1 MSEVTLRETLAVEEH
16 PPEALPDSAPPEQ
29 RLREFAPGLGFW
41 VATGWIVF
49 LVVLA
54 LLVDV
59 LPFQDPLAPDPRNT
73 SAGPSLDHWF
83 GTDTLGR
90 DLLARVAYGT
100 RISLLVAFVSSV
112 VAAVIGSLLGFLAGY
127 VRGRT
132 ERVVM
137 SAMDVMLAFPT
148 LIFALALVA
157 FLGAS
162 TGNVIIAIAVIA
174 VPVFARLVRAQT
186 LTYSERE
193 FVVASRATGATDR
206 RTLLTEIA
214 PNVVP
219 SILAFALV
227 LAALAIVIEGGPQ
240 LPRSR
245 RAPAD
250 AGLGQHHLLRSAR
263 ARERAAHQPH
273 PRGAHHPHRARPEH
287 RRRAAPRPLRRTG
300 QRAMTSC
307 VPRPRRPALPL
318 ARWRSLARNG
328 EGAPVTLLRVEGL
341 TTFFRTRRGIVRAVD
356 DVSLD
361 LEAGT
366 TLAIVGE
373 SGSGKSVLTRS
384 LLGLHTTTNIERADG
399 RVFFDGVDLRAL
411 PRREL
416 RRIWGQRIGL
426 VSQNPMVAL
435 NPVVR
440 VGRQITEVLRKNR
453 GFSETAARARAV
465 ELLEAVGIPDPQ
477 RRMREYPHQLS
488 GGLRQRVT
496 IAIAISCE
504 PDLLIADEPTTALDV
519 TVQAQILAL
528 LRSLQQE
535 RGMAMI
541 FVSHD
546 LGVVAGLAD
555 EIAVMYA
562 GRIVEKAPT
571 RALFRRPRMPY
582 TEALL
587 SSIPTIG
594 QSGTRLRVI
603 EGRPP
608 DMVQPPSGCRFHPR
622 CPYRG
627 DRCTTEMPP
636 LDSRFGDHAYACWYP
651 LSGGRDADTT
661 EAANV
666 GR

>member
-1 MSEVTLRETLAVEEH
+1 M
-16 PPEALPDSAPPEQ
+16 
-29 RLREFAPGLGFW
+29 
-41 VATGWIVF
+41 
-49 LVVLA
+49 
-54 LLVDV
+54 
-59 LPFQDPLAPDPRNT
+59 
-73 SAGPSLDHWF
+73 
-83 GTDTLGR
+83 
-90 DLLARVAYGT
+90 
-100 RISLLVAFVSSV
+100 
-112 VAAVIGSLLGFLAGY
+112 
-127 VRGRT
+127 
-132 ERVVM
+132 
-137 SAMDVMLAFPT
+137 
-148 LIFALALVA
+148 
-157 FLGAS
+157 
-162 TGNVIIAIAVIA
+162 
-174 VPVFARLVRAQT
+174 
-186 LTYSERE
+186 
-193 FVVASRATGATDR
+193 
-206 RTLLTEIA
+206 
-214 PNVVP
+214 
-219 SILAFALV
+219 
-227 LAALAIVIEGGPQ
+227 
-240 LPRSR
+240 
-245 RAPAD
+245 
-250 AGLGQHHLLRSAR
+250 
-263 ARERAAHQPH
+263 
-273 PRGAHHPHRARPEH
+273 
-287 RRRAAPRPLRRTG
+287 
-300 QRAMTSC
+300 
-307 VPRPRRPALPL
+307 
-318 ARWRSLARNG
+318 
-328 EGAPVTLLRVEGL
+328 TLLRVENL
-341 TTFFRTRRGIVRAVD
+341 TTFFRTRRGTVRAVD
-356 DVSLD
+356 DVSVE

-373 SGSGKSVLTRS
+373 SGSGKSVFTRS

-440 VGRQITEVLRKNR
+440 IGRQITEVLRKNR
-453 GFSETAARARAV
+453 GFSEAAARTRAI

-477 RRMREYPHQLS
+477 RRVREYPHQLS

-519 TVQAQILAL
+519 TVQAQILDL
-528 LRSLQQE
+528 LRSLQRD

-571 RALFRRPRMPY
+571 LALFRRPRMPY

-594 QSGTRLRVI
+594 DHGTRLRVI

-608 DMVQPPSGCRFHPR
+608 DMVRPPSGCRFHPR

-636 LDSRFGDHAYACWYP
+636 LDGGASGHAYACWYP
-651 LSGGRDADTT
+651 LSGPRALDPT
-661 EAANV
+661 EAVNV

>member
-1 MSEVTLRETLAVEEH
+1 M
-16 PPEALPDSAPPEQ
+16 
-29 RLREFAPGLGFW
+29 
-41 VATGWIVF
+41 
-49 LVVLA
+49 
-54 LLVDV
+54 
-59 LPFQDPLAPDPRNT
+59 
-73 SAGPSLDHWF
+73 
-83 GTDTLGR
+83 
-90 DLLARVAYGT
+90 
-100 RISLLVAFVSSV
+100 
-112 VAAVIGSLLGFLAGY
+112 
-127 VRGRT
+127 
-132 ERVVM
+132 
-137 SAMDVMLAFPT
+137 
-148 LIFALALVA
+148 
-157 FLGAS
+157 
-162 TGNVIIAIAVIA
+162 
-174 VPVFARLVRAQT
+174 
-186 LTYSERE
+186 
-193 FVVASRATGATDR
+193 
-206 RTLLTEIA
+206 
-214 PNVVP
+214 
-219 SILAFALV
+219 
-227 LAALAIVIEGGPQ
+227 
-240 LPRSR
+240 
-245 RAPAD
+245 
-250 AGLGQHHLLRSAR
+250 
-263 ARERAAHQPH
+263 
-273 PRGAHHPHRARPEH
+273 
-287 RRRAAPRPLRRTG
+287 
-300 QRAMTSC
+300 
-307 VPRPRRPALPL
+307 
-318 ARWRSLARNG
+318 
-328 EGAPVTLLRVEGL
+328 TLLRVESL

-361 LEAGT
+361 LAAGT

-373 SGSGKSVLTRS
+373 SGSGKSVFTRS
-384 LLGLHTTTNIERADG
+384 LLGLHTATNIERADG
-399 RVFFDGVDLRAL
+399 RVFLDGIDLRAL
-411 PRREL
+411 PRNEL
-416 RRIWGQRIGL
+416 RRVWGQRIGL

-453 GFSETAARARAV
+453 GFSEAAARTRAV

-528 LRSLQQE
+528 LRSLQRD

-571 RALFRRPRMPY
+571 RALFQRPRMPY

-594 QSGTRLRVI
+594 HSGTRLRVI

-608 DMVQPPSGCRFHPR
+608 DMVQPPPGCRFHPR

-627 DRCTTEMPP
+627 DRCTTDVPP
-636 LDSRFGDHAYACWYP
+636 LEGVTGDHIYACWHP
-651 LSGGRDADTT
+651 LRGARVVET
-661 EAANV
+661 EAAPV